1 MYTYPLILQNPQLGV
16 DKFQWQ
22 TVIDESSSRC
32 QFPSQ
37 TEVKIQFTIIS
48 KFLQLLSIFFYLSFV
63 DVRLRDAKKHKI
75 EWNFAVEKSPTR
87 IESIIKIST
96 CISLLILTQDSP
108 SRTTWPV
115 WSSSGNA
122 CISCSSPSHPHPFL
136 AYHTTS
142 AVEKKITVVNYI
154 SDFSFYMPYIQ
165 IIYQISLSHCISTTC
180 TQNIFYIRDK

>member
-1 MYTYPLILQNPQLGV
+1 MYCSTSISNFLKFTGLWWYCLKIFLSKKSKLNTIFMYMYTYPSILQNPQLGV

-96 CISLLILTQDSP
+96 CISLLMLRLTFQNHM
-108 SRTTWPV
+108 T
-115 WSSSGNA
+115 
-122 CISCSSPSHPHPFL
+122 CLEFL
-136 AYHTTS
+136 W
-142 AVEKKITVVNYI
+142 
-154 SDFSFYMPYIQ
+154 
-165 IIYQISLSHCISTTC
+165 
-180 TQNIFYIRDK
+180 